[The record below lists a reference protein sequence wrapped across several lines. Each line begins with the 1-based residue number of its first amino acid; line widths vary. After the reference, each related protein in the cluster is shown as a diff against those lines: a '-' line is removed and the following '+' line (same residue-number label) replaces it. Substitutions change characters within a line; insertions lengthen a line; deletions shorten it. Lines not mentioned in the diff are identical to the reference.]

1 MLQVGKIEAV
11 SVVMNHFFSPAT
23 KMGECLKQQEN
34 ALLMQK
40 NTTSEI
46 AFSWMVIQKPLLK
59 DPFSIRMVYGAN
71 QIKMGFLPEKTRGF
85 NIKKE

>member
-23 KMGECLKQQEN
+23 KMGECLKQQ
-34 ALLMQK
+34 
-40 NTTSEI
+40 S
-46 AFSWMVIQKPLLK
+46 FFGGVIQKPLLK